1 APGFWLLTCDDCPR
15 VRPGRRL
22 APGLIGLLPV
32 DLPAVGRTDA
42 VDGRGT
48 GDLRGGSG
56 IEHHQRLA
64 ATAGFIDGA
73 APDAAVGA
81 DRLVGLPEMVLAA
94 VLDRPHRLAGPL
106 IVHVDVGAHAGEGR
120 LFLLVRIE
128 TVIVALVLARDVIR
142 QLVELETLT
151 PHLIPVHRR
160 AEAGEDG
167 VPIVPI

>member
-1 APGFWLLTCDDCPR
+1 PLI
-15 VRPGRRL
+15 RPARRL
-22 APGLIGLLPV
+22 APGLIGLPPI
-32 DLPAVGRTDA
+32 DLPALARTDA
-42 VDGRGT
+42 VDGRGA

-64 ATAGFIDGA
+64 ATAGFIDS
-73 APDAAVGA
+73 APQDAAIGA
-81 DRLVGLPEMVLAA
+81 DRLVRLPAMFLAA

-128 TVIVALVLARDVIR
+128 AVIIALVLARDVIR
-142 QLVELETLT
+142 QLVELETLA

-160 AEAGEDG
+160 AEAGENG
-167 VPIVPI
+167 VPVVPVVV